1 MAEVIGNILIQGISG
16 KFGDDFIFKQR
27 NGKTFISRKP
37 RMPKKRSK
45 KQKELQEKFAAATA
59 YSVEARQDPEL
70 YNYYAKI
77 AKRKGKTAHNIA
89 VADYFAMPSIEEID
103 ASQYTGAA
111 GETII
116 INAFKATKVAKVTVQ
131 LRDAEGALIEQGEA
145 TEALQGWLYITT
157 TDNPQPS
164 GTHLIARAIDL
175 PGNIAEQEIVL

>member
-1 MAEVIGNILIQGISG
+1 MAEVKDNVLIQGISG

-70 YNYYAKI
+70 QAYYAHLG
-77 AKRKGKTAHNIA
+77 KRKGKTAHNMA
-89 VADYFAMPSIEEID
+89 VADYFAMPTIEQVD
-103 ASQYTGAA
+103 TSHYTGAA

-116 INAFKATKVAKVTVQ
+116 IDAYKATKVAKVTVS
-131 LRDAEGALIEQGEA
+131 LRDAEGILIEQGEA
-145 TEALQGWLYITT
+145 TEALRGWHYTT
-157 TDNPQPS
+157 TVSNPQPS
-164 GTHLIARAIDL
+164 GTLLTVRAIDF

>member
-1 MAEVIGNILIQGISG
+1 MAEVKDNVFLKGVSG
-16 KFGDDFIFKQR
+16 KFGDQFVFKQR
-27 NGKTFISRKP
+27 NGKTFICRKP
-37 RMPKKRSK
+37 QLPAQRTPNQKKHAMR
-45 KQKELQEKFAAATA
+45 FADATA

-131 LRDAEGALIEQGEA
+131 LRDAEGTLIEQGEA

>member
-1 MAEVIGNILIQGISG
+1 MAEVKDNVFLKGVSG
-16 KFGDDFIFKQR
+16 KFGDQFVFKQR
-27 NGKTFISRKP
+27 NGKTFICRKP
-37 RMPKKRSK
+37 QLPAQRTPNQKKHAMR
-45 KQKELQEKFAAATA
+45 FADATA
-59 YSVEARQDPEL
+59 YS
-70 YNYYAKI
+70 
-77 AKRKGKTAHNIA
+77 
-89 VADYFAMPSIEEID
+89 AMPSIEEID

>member
-1 MAEVIGNILIQGISG
+1 MAEVKDNVFLKGVSG
-16 KFGDDFIFKQR
+16 KFGDQFVFKQR
-27 NGKTFISRKP
+27 NGKTFICRKP
-37 RMPKKRSK
+37 QLPAQRTPNQKKHAMR
-45 KQKELQEKFAAATA
+45 FADATA